1 MKIRQKLKSD
11 YILINLLAKYRLMV
25 ERLKQPATV
34 WKLVLFVFW
43 LGVTW
48 SSLNYRIQRLEEF
61 QSTVDIVEIQT
72 TLKEIS
78 TDLSWIKSELS
89 KLNNLASK

>member
-25 ERLKQPATV
+25 ERLKQPATI

-61 QSTVDIVEIQT
+61 QDTVDIVEIQT

-89 KLNNLASK
+89 KLNTLASK

>member
-1 MKIRQKLKSD
+1 
-11 YILINLLAKYRLMV
+11 MV
-25 ERLKQPATV
+25 ERLKQPATI

-48 SSLNYRIQRLEEF
+48 SSLNYRVSRLEEF
-61 QSTVDIVEIQT
+61 QETVDIVEIQT

-78 TDLSWIKSELS
+78 TDLSWIKQELS
-89 KLNNLASK
+89 KLNK

>member
-1 MKIRQKLKSD
+1 MTKTD
-11 YILINLLAKYRLMV
+11 YTPLTLHGNKRHMV
-25 ERLKQPATV
+25 ERLKQPSTIC
-34 WKLVLFVFW
+34 KLVLFVFW

-48 SSLNYRIQRLEEF
+48 SSLNYRVSRLEEF

-89 KLNNLASK
+89 KLNNLTSK

>member
-1 MKIRQKLKSD
+1 MKSEYIISD
-11 YILINLLAKYRLMV
+11 LHHKFSSMK
-25 ERLKQPATV
+25 ERLNQPWTI
-34 WKLVLFVFW
+34 WKIVIFIFW

-48 SSLNYRIQRLEEF
+48 SSLNFRISRLEEF

-89 KLNNLASK
+89 KLNTLSSK

>member
-1 MKIRQKLKSD
+1 MKSD
-11 YILINLLAKYRLMV
+11 YKANDLLKKLKYMV
-25 ERLKQPATV
+25 ERLKQPATI

-48 SSLNYRIQRLEEF
+48 SSLNFRIQRLEEF

-89 KLNNLASK
+89 KLSNLSSK

>member
-1 MKIRQKLKSD
+1 MKTD
-11 YILINLLAKYRLMV
+11 YTPLTLHRTKRYMV
-25 ERLKQPATV
+25 ERLKQPATI

-48 SSLNYRIQRLEEF
+48 SSLNYRVSRLEEF

-89 KLNNLASK
+89 KLNTLASKE

>member
-1 MKIRQKLKSD
+1 MTKTD
-11 YILINLLAKYRLMV
+11 YTPLTLHRTKRYMV
-25 ERLKQPATV
+25 ERLKQPSTI

-48 SSLNYRIQRLEEF
+48 SSLNYRVSRLEEF

-89 KLNNLASK
+89 KLNNLTSK

>member
-1 MKIRQKLKSD
+1 MKTD
-11 YILINLLAKYRLMV
+11 YTPLTLHRTKRYMV
-25 ERLKQPATV
+25 ERLKQPATI

-48 SSLNYRIQRLEEF
+48 SSLNYRVSRLEDF

-89 KLNNLASK
+89 KLNNLTSK

>member
-1 MKIRQKLKSD
+1 MKTD
-11 YILINLLAKYRLMV
+11 YTPLTLHRTKIYMV
-25 ERLKQPATV
+25 ERLKQPSTI

-48 SSLNYRIQRLEEF
+48 SSLNYRVSRLEEF
-61 QSTVDIVEIQT
+61 QDTVDIVEIQT

-89 KLNNLASK
+89 KLNNLTSK

>member
-1 MKIRQKLKSD
+1 MKND
-11 YILINLLAKYRLMV
+11 YTPLTLHETKRYMV
-25 ERLKQPATV
+25 ERLKQPATI

-48 SSLNYRIQRLEEF
+48 SSLNYRVSRLEEF
-61 QSTVDIVEIQT
+61 QDTVDIVEIQT

-78 TDLSWIKSELS
+78 TDLSWIKQELS
-89 KLNNLASK
+89 KLNK

>member
-1 MKIRQKLKSD
+1 MK
-11 YILINLLAKYRLMV
+11 
-25 ERLKQPATV
+25 ERLNQPWTI
-34 WKLVLFVFW
+34 WKIVIFIFW

-48 SSLNYRIQRLEEF
+48 SSLNFRISRLEEF
-61 QSTVDIVEIQT
+61 QSTVDVVEIQT

-89 KLNNLASK
+89 KLNTLTSK

>member
-1 MKIRQKLKSD
+1 MTKTD
-11 YILINLLAKYRLMV
+11 YTPLTLHRTKRYMV
-25 ERLKQPATV
+25 ERLKQPSTI

-48 SSLNYRIQRLEEF
+48 SSLNYRVARLEEF

-89 KLNNLASK
+89 KLNNLTSK

>member
-1 MKIRQKLKSD
+1 M
-11 YILINLLAKYRLMV
+11 LMV
-25 ERLKQPATV
+25 ERLKQPATI

-43 LGVTW
+43 LWVTW

-61 QSTVDIVEIQT
+61 KSTVDIMEIQT

-78 TDLSWIKSELS
+78 VDLNRIKSEIS